1 MLLEVTMLNL
11 ADKVIKANEEDTLK
25 QGPKL
30 DDIGFPLPK
39 PDTERAWC
47 EYLTARFLYLN
58 PYTYVYHSKLWID
71 NEIIEESATSY
82 YTLAKYPKRLS
93 EPECRYVWR
102 RLKEVCPTLNTD
114 IIEVLPGVTFN
125 MRTGEFGYDDVQPT
139 RPWKEKNDSYKINQR
154 RIL

>member
-1 MLLEVTMLNL
+1 MTSL
-11 ADKVIKANEEDTLK
+11 ADQVIQANDDFRNS

-58 PYTYVYHSKLWID
+58 PYTYVHYGKLWID
-71 NEIIEESATSY
+71 DEPVEETKNSY
-82 YTLAKYPKRLS
+82 YTLAKYPKAIS
-93 EPECRYVWR
+93 DPECQYVWR

-125 MRTGEFGYDDVQPT
+125 MKTGVFRREKVQLT
-139 RPWKEKNDSYKINQR
+139 RPWKEE
-154 RIL
+154 

>member
-1 MLLEVTMLNL
+1 MAMDNL
-11 ADKVIKANEEDTLK
+11 ADRVIQANHEEERAK
-25 QGPKL
+25 GPKL

-58 PYTYVYHSKLWID
+58 PYTYVYHGKLWID
-71 NEIIEESATSY
+71 DEIIEETKNSY
-82 YTLAKYPKRLS
+82 YTLAKYPKGIS

-114 IIEVLPGVTFN
+114 IIEVLPGLTFN
-125 MRTGEFGYDDVQPT
+125 MRTGEFKHEDVQPT
-139 RPWKEKNDSYKINQR
+139 HPWKEV
-154 RIL
+154 